1 MSTPP
6 TLLMGYGT
14 LYLLLHAVA
23 PYVLEDIFKAEEK
36 SRFLTIN
43 ILWTFFSFP
52 DLPILMLPSSCS

>member
-23 PYVLEDIFKAEEK
+23 PYVLEDIFKAEK
-36 SRFLTIN
+36 NRHF
-43 ILWTFFSFP
+43 
-52 DLPILMLPSSCS
+52 